1 MAREGSPAVAGAAAA
16 KPKSKSAKRKASSE
30 SPLRDVAPPTA
41 SPAPSSLGTKR
52 KTTEDTPPVSAGA
65 SPADGAAAKKKKKS
79 RASTGSATPQPG
91 TPTATTLSIPTTEEV
106 LAWLRSQPD
115 PDNILQQ
122 AAANNFLDRLRGPDM
137 SQRLKLF
144 LSYIR
149 SYTSQ
154 PSSGILAL
162 RPEYRS

>member
-79 RASTGSATPQPG
+79 RASTGSATPQP
-91 TPTATTLSIPTTEEV
+91 
-106 LAWLRSQPD
+106 
-115 PDNILQQ
+115 DNILQQ